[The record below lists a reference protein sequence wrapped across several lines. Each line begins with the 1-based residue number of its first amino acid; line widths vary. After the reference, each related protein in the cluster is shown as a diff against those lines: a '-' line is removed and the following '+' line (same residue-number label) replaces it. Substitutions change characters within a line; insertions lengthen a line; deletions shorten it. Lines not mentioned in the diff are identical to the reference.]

1 MRVTVVGCSG
11 SFAGPDSPASCY
23 LVRAED
29 AQGRTHSIVLDLGSG
44 ALGPLQRHIDP
55 RDLDAV
61 FISHLHPDH
70 CLDLTG
76 LYVMHRY
83 HPVRPAVS
91 ARSRVPVWGPEGT
104 GRRLTEAYGG
114 AEGRDLAGVFDIHE
128 YRPAEAVTIGPFV
141 VTPFA
146 VWHPVPAFGL
156 RVVAGGKVLAFTGDT
171 DQCANLTPL
180 MTGADL
186 VLADSAFVD
195 GRDEV
200 RGIHMTGSRCADAA
214 VAAGGVRRLMLT
226 HLPAWNDPQVCRDQ
240 AGTRWP
246 GGSAAV
252 ELAIPDA
259 TYQL

>member
-1 MRVTVVGCSG
+1 MRLTVIGCSG
-11 SFAGPDSPASCY
+11 SFAGPNSPASCY
-23 LVRAED
+23 LLRAED
-29 AQGRTHSIVLDLGSG
+29 ELGQTHAIVLDLGSG
-44 ALGPLQRHIDP
+44 ALGALQRHLDP

-61 FISHLHPDH
+61 FLSHLHPDH

-83 HPVRPAVS
+83 HPTGPTRP
-91 ARSRVPVWGPEGT
+91 RVPVWGPEGT
-104 GRRLTEAYGG
+104 GLRLAQAYGG
-114 AEGRDLAGVFDIHE
+114 SEGRDLAGVFDVHE
-128 YRPAEAVTIGPFV
+128 HRNGESVQVGPFT
-141 VTPFA
+141 VTPFE

-171 DQCANLTPL
+171 DQCENLTPL

-200 RGIHMTGSRCADAA
+200 RGIHMTGSRCADSAL
-214 VAAGGVRRLMLT
+214 AAGGVGRLMLT

-240 AGTRWP
+240 AGSRWP
-246 GGSAAV
+246 GGPEAV
-252 ELAIPDA
+252 ELAAPDT